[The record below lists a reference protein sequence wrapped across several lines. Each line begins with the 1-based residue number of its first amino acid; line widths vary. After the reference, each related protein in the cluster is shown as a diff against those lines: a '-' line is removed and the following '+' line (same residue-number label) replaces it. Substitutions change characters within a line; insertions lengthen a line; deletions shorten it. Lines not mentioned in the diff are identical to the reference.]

1 MPKVKMIHS
10 FSPIVNTKTKL
21 LILGTIPGN
30 ISLQQQEYY
39 GNARNQFW
47 KIMQEI
53 LGHIDILRDYQS
65 KIQLLYHHHIGLW
78 DVLAACEREGSLDL
92 NIKNPVVNDFVSFL
106 KQYPVITTIVFNGK
120 ASFSL
125 FFKKFG
131 QIKGMTYYVMPS
143 TSPANTMSFANKIKI
158 WSTGF

>member
-1 MPKVKMIHS
+1 MLKVKMIHS
-10 FSPIVNTKTKL
+10 FSPIVNSTTKL

-47 KIMQEI
+47 KIMQPI
-53 LGHIDILRDYQS
+53 LGHSDTLLDYHS
-65 KIQLLYHHHIGLW
+65 KIQLLQHHHIGLW
-78 DVLAACEREGSLDL
+78 DVVAACEREGSLDL

-106 KQYPVITTIVFNGK
+106 KQYPTITTILFNGK
-120 ASFSL
+120 AGYSL

-131 QIKGMTYYVMPS
+131 QIKGITYYVMPS
-143 TSPANTMSFANKIKI
+143 TSPANTMSFDNKLKI

>member
-10 FSPIVNTKTKL
+10 FSPIVNSKTKL
-21 LILGTIPGN
+21 LILGSMPG
-30 ISLQQQEYY
+30 ILSLQQQEYY

-53 LGHIDILRDYQS
+53 LAQSDILADYQS
-65 KIQLLYHHHIGLW
+65 KIQLLQNHHIGLW
-78 DVLAACEREGSLDL
+78 DVVAACEREGSLDL
-92 NIKNPVVNDFVSFL
+92 NIKNPVINDFVTFL
-106 KQYPVITTIVFNGK
+106 KQYLTITTIVFNGK
-120 ASFSL
+120 ASYSL

-131 QIKGMTYYVMPS
+131 QIKGITYYVMPS
-143 TSPANTMSFANKIKI
+143 TSPANTMSFDNKLKI

>member
-1 MPKVKMIHS
+1 MLKVKMIHS
-10 FSPIVNTKTKL
+10 FSPIVNSKTKL
-21 LILGTIPGN
+21 LILGSIPGN

-53 LGHIDILRDYQS
+53 LGHIDIVSDYQS
-65 KIQLLYHHHIGLW
+65 KIQLLHNHHIGLW
-78 DVLAACEREGSLDL
+78 DVVAACEREGSLDL
-92 NIKNPVVNDFVSFL
+92 NIKNPVINDFVTFL
-106 KQYPVITTIVFNGK
+106 KQYPTITTIVFNGK
-120 ASFSL
+120 ASYSL

-131 QIKGMTYYVMPS
+131 QIKGITYHVMPS
-143 TSPANTMSFANKIKI
+143 TSPANTMSFDNKLKI

>member
-1 MPKVKMIHS
+1 MIHS
-10 FSPIVNTKTKL
+10 FSPIVNSTTKL
-21 LILGTIPGN
+21 LILGSIPGN

-53 LGHIDILRDYQS
+53 LAQSDILPDYQS
-65 KIQLLYHHHIGLW
+65 KIQLLQNHHIGLW

-106 KQYPVITTIVFNGK
+106 KQYSNITRILFNGK
-120 ASFSL
+120 ASYLL

-131 QIKGMTYYVMPS
+131 QIKGITYHVMPS
-143 TSPANTMSFANKIKI
+143 TSPANSMSFDNKLKI